1 MSTNHSKQTIGQI
14 IAMARDVAQ
23 VAYGRDLTASLGD

>member
-14 IAMARDVAQ
+14 IAMACEVAR
-23 VAYGRDLTASLGD
+23 VAHGSELVDHLGD